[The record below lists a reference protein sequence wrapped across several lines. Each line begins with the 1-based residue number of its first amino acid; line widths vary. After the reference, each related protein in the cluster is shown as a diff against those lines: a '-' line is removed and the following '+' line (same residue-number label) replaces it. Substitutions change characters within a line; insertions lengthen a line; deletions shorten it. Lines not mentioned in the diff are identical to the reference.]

1 MPRSDLRAGALIGFA
16 AFTAFATFTA
26 LTLPARAE
34 FFGCNDGSS
43 HVTSHY
49 SHYASRTWT
58 SPAVHYSHD
67 FAAHSRRYSRPHVVY
82 QRVGGRWQQRTHW

>member
-1 MPRSDLRAGALIGFA
+1 MLRPRLRTGALIGIGAVFA
-16 AFTAFATFTA
+16 VLSLSAQ
-26 LTLPARAE
+26 ARAE
-34 FFGCNDGSS
+34 FFGCNDGSR

-49 SHYASRTWT
+49 SRYTSQPWSRPT
-58 SPAVHYSHD
+58 VHYSND

>member
-1 MPRSDLRAGALIGFA
+1 MPCSRLRAGALIGFVA
-16 AFTAFATFTA
+16 GLAGLSLTA
-26 LTLPARAE
+26 PARAE